1 MITLKVSFKR
11 SHVCGLYG
19 TRALLAVFCTTT
31 LPCLRVANAHRPP
44 QDLAASRDA
53 DSVFD
58 TLFHADVVYIFQL
71 DSSEEN
77 IATTSSTEHINL

>member
-1 MITLKVSFKR
+1 
-11 SHVCGLYG
+11 
-19 TRALLAVFCTTT
+19 
-31 LPCLRVANAHRPP
+31 VANAHRPP